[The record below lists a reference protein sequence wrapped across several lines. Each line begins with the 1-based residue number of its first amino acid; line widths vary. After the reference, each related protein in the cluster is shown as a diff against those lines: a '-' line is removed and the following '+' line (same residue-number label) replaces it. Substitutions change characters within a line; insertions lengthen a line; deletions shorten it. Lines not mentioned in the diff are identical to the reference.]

1 MQKRLFLSQ
10 LLEQLFKFDLLD
22 YFKVSKIPLCLF
34 KISNEQNIFMYFKNP
49 GFNELQFNAF
59 LQFIGFAKNTPYSE
73 LARFTEL

>member
-34 KISNEQNIFMYFKNP
+34 KISNEQNIFM
-49 GFNELQFNAF
+49 F
-59 LQFIGFAKNTPYSE
+59 LKTQASMNCNLMHFYN
-73 LARFTEL
+73 L